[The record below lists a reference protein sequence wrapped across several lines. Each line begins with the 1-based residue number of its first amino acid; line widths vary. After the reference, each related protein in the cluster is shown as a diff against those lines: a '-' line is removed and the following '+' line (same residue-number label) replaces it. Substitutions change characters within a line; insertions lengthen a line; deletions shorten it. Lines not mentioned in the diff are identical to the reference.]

1 MSPEADLLKEV
12 PLFELLDDRERT
24 ELAAHLDV
32 VHFASGETIFNYGEP
47 GHAIYV
53 ISSGEVEVFFKN
65 DTGERIVLEVATR
78 GDFFG
83 ELAMLDKG
91 TRSSSVIA
99 TQETA
104 ALRLDRSDLEK
115 FLQIRPQAAM
125 DLLAAMGRRHRETV
139 ERLRHTATRNVN
151 EELEDKRTLVQKTA
165 DWIAEFAGSIPFLLI
180 HVGVFAFWLV
190 VNWVHVPGIPQFDPY
205 PFGFL
210 TLAVSLEAIFLSVFV
225 LLSQNRQAA
234 KDRVHADIEY
244 DINLKAELEIAHLH
258 EKIDR
263 LTSDVLVRLD
273 RVHRLLPGNAD
284 LDTVPA
290 EVRTL
295 QAPEAQ

>member
-1 MSPEADLLKEV
+1 MQPHADLLKEV
-12 PLFELLDDRERT
+12 PLFDLLDEHERE
-24 ELAAHLDV
+24 ELAAELDV
-32 VHFASGETIFNYGEP
+32 VRFPAGEIIYSYGDP
-47 GHAIYV
+47 GDAIYV
-53 ISSGEVEVFFKN
+53 VSEGEAELFLKN
-65 DTGERIVLEVATR
+65 DTGERMVLEIAQR

-83 ELAMLDKG
+83 ELSMLDQG
-91 TRSSSVIA
+91 TRSASVVV
-99 TQETA
+99 TQDLS
-104 ALRLDRSDLEK
+104 ALRLERGDLEK

-125 DLLAAMGRRHRETV
+125 DLLGAMGRRHRATV

-151 EELEDKRTLVQKTA
+151 EEACDNRTAVQKTA

-180 HVGVFAFWLV
+180 HVVLFAFWLI
-190 VNWVHVPGIPQFDPY
+190 VNWVPIPGVPQFDPY

-244 DINLKAELEIAHLH
+244 DINLKAELEIGHLH

-263 LTSDVLVRLD
+263 LTSDVLVRLEK
-273 RVHRLLPGNAD
+273 VHELLPKNPDIPTMA
-284 LDTVPA
+284 A
-290 EVRTL
+290 ELREL
-295 QAPEAQ
+295 RK